1 MTEPSGREL
10 NEKIA
15 DIREWLVRIDTKV
28 DYLNEVK
35 HTAEQAEKTADEA
48 LALSKEN
55 RQDIRDMQTNS
66 KWLWG
71 TIISVFAIIV
81 TIAVAVFN

>member
-1 MTEPSGREL
+1 MAEDM
-10 NEKIA
+10 NDKIS

-35 HTAEQAEKTADEA
+35 SKAESADKKANEAWNLAEQ
-48 LALSKEN
+48 N
-55 RQDIRDMQTNS
+55 REDIRDMKANS

-71 TIISVFAIIV
+71 TLLTIFGIMV
-81 TIAVAVFN
+81 TIGIAVFK